1 MLMPCGSA
9 TATDERSHEI
19 EFAVVFVAV
28 LFAVVVVVVAVV
40 ISAAA
45 AVWLRTAAA
54 GRRRMW
60 AVNSNETLER
70 RCDGGNGVATV
81 ARILRA
87 PNCAVAMYVC
97 MYSVS
102 VCVHLCMYVSVS
114 AFV

>member
-102 VCVHLCMYVSVS
+102 VCVHLCM
-114 AFV
+114 